1 MTKYIKNLL
10 KLSLIVSLLAACS
23 LTGKARLESSVN
35 DITDEIDKAIKQ
47 ALVDGVKLN
56 ELEEGK
62 TGAKKGGPQI
72 RDAKIRVIKLS
83 EKFLKEIE
91 EEANILK
98 DNAGMNKV
106 DKDQLLRDMYDLMLK
121 AAGSLQKLGLQ
132 DMIKTVEGAAEK
144 TPPTTADGILAI
156 ASAIEDKLKRI
167 KVKQEKYNTK

>member
-10 KLSLIVSLLAACS
+10 KLSLIVSLLVACS
-23 LTGKARLESSVN
+23 LTGKARLESSVK

-47 ALVDGVKLN
+47 AIENGVKLN

-72 RDAKIRVIKLS
+72 RDAKIRVIELS

-91 EEANILK
+91 EESNILK
-98 DNAGMNKV
+98 DNAVMDKV
-106 DKDQLLRDMYDLMLK
+106 DKDQLLKDMYDLILK

-132 DMIKTVEGAAEK
+132 HMKDTVTQAAEK

-156 ASAIEDKLKRI
+156 ASAIEDKLKKI
-167 KVKQEKYNTK
+167 KVKQIRDK